1 MASSIAASTLTV
13 TITEAITLNGY
24 DRGSSN
30 SLTVASVLN
39 CDLRTHTISTTEED
53 LLKVGTTASGGQY
66 AKGSVRYCRITNKD
80 DTNHCILVMK
90 NTGNSSA
97 NEIAISLDKGQSY
110 IVPVDA
116 AGGTDATLQSSTSA
130 LSVAGGMTL
139 DDLISITAVASTGT
153 CMLEV
158 FIASR

>member
-1 MASSIAASTLTV
+1 MASTISAASLTV
-13 TITEAITLNGY
+13 TISESLTLNGY
-24 DRGSSN
+24 DRGSQN
-30 SLTVASVLN
+30 SLTIGSILN
-39 CDLRTHTISTTEED
+39 CSTRTHTVSTTEEN
-53 LLKVGTTASGGQY
+53 LLLVGATASAGQF
-66 AKGSVRYCRITNKD
+66 AKGDVGYCRVTNKD

-90 NTGNSSA
+90 NTGDASA

-130 LSVAGGMTL
+130 LSVTGGMTL